1 MKNGEKI
8 VFLTFMFLLGS
19 KLGKANSK
27 KKLMQKN
34 SDPSITQY
42 LNRLVEFYPNYQL
55 DYIEDEFLTLVDFGL
70 SPSDAF
76 NAVVKW

>member
-34 SDPSITQY
+34 SDPSIAQY

-55 DYIEDEFLTLVDFGL
+55 DYMEDEFLTLVDFGL

>member
-27 KKLMQKN
+27 KKLIQKN
-34 SDPSITQY
+34 NDPSIAQY